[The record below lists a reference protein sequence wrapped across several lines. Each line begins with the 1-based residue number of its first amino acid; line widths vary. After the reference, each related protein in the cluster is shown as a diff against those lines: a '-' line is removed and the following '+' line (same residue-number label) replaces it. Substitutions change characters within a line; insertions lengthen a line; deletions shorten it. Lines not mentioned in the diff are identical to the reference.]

1 MVALGKNATPTR
13 RTGNGREVEGS
24 VALKPHRLAL
34 TQECLLQEDDIEA
47 AGAERSPQEVDL
59 TPHAT
64 DVPLE
69 DAQRPPLADAAGVDT
84 GAVARVGAGPR
95 RLCST
100 FRLGCGMRE
109 RGGTV
114 RTGTCDR
121 GGERP
126 MAKHSSAVPG
136 SDPGPAVPTPA
147 ASESVLGDG
156 SLLAD
161 SDSCPGSPA
170 DSDSRPDGPADSDS
184 DSTGPP
190 PADSNSSP
198 GCSAAPHSASGRDVQ
213 HKRARC
219 SSSSSAA
226 SSIEDLPPDEPA
238 APSASR
244 ACKSRRVHD
253 RMEDSESGL
262 SLTSSS
268 ESEIVVD
275 VLDGVSA
282 PSPTAPPINDPAG
295 DDGWQTVGP
304 KRQRRSLPADS
315 ALSAGASTSL
325 PPRHPSRPQ
334 SPLPPPPRTMNA
346 PAAAQP
352 ASLPKLLIPATV
364 GFETTLD
371 LAEALEQQQ
380 GERLSLKFLE
390 SGCVLIT
397 PADSAQHD
405 TLLPVREVSGVPV
418 QLRVAPGAN
427 TKGVLLAYPVAMP
440 LKPLLRHPRV
450 LEAVR
455 CTTRDGPTRQ
465 VFVTVAGPLP
475 GSLDLGSWRTF
486 YTRPYSK
493 EPLRCYN
500 CQQFGHHRARCSRPP
515 VCGICSAS
523 HDTERCLSKYKTG
536 QTITSRCPNCQGE
549 HHAWNRACA
558 NRRELVEKQ
567 RTVQQRWAAHQ
578 PSLTP
583 PSPAPYEESF
593 PPLTPRHLPP
603 PPPAQL
609 TSPQAP
615 NASRKPRPLTTAAPT
630 AAPPGCLLI
639 TREMMVGLLEGF
651 GRIIAT
657 ALKSDVEP
665 RVFSD
670 AAQQVVGNLFPE
682 TPAQQAAVPPVQA
695 PSLGGP
701 SSTPP
706 TPTPR
711 ALKTPLPPP
720 PAPVPASS
728 SALLPTPPAV
738 APSQHHPLVA
748 PPPAPTSLNEGG
760 LPTRPGMARIP
771 SVPLPSLR
779 LSGLDPI

>member
-1 MVALGKNATPTR
+1 MWPRGLESCAC
-13 RTGNGREVEGS
+13 
-24 VALKPHRLAL
+24 RLA
-34 TQECLLQEDDIEA
+34 A
-47 AGAERSPQEVDL
+47 PRS
-59 TPHAT
+59 
-64 DVPLE
+64 
-69 DAQRPPLADAAGVDT
+69 R
-84 GAVARVGAGPR
+84 
-95 RLCST
+95 
-100 FRLGCGMRE
+100 
-109 RGGTV
+109 
-114 RTGTCDR
+114 
-121 GGERP
+121 
-126 MAKHSSAVPG
+126 HSSSVSG
-136 SDPGPAVPTPA
+136 SDPDPAVPIPA
-147 ASESVLGDG
+147 ASESVLGAG
-156 SLLAD
+156 PPLAD

-213 HKRARC
+213 HKRGRC

-226 SSIEDLPPDEPA
+226 SSTEGLPSDEPA
-238 APSASR
+238 DPSASR

-253 RMEDSESGL
+253 RMEDSESGS

-268 ESEIVVD
+268 ESEVFVN
-275 VLDGVSA
+275 VLDEETA
-282 PSPTAPPINDPAG
+282 PSPHAPPINNPAG
-295 DDGWQTVGP
+295 DDGWQTAGS
-304 KRQRRSLPADS
+304 KRQRRSFLDDS

-334 SPLPPPPRTMNA
+334 SLLPPPPRTMNA

-371 LAEALEQQQ
+371 LAEALEQQL
-380 GERLSLKFLE
+380 GERLSLK
-390 SGCVLIT
+390 C
-397 PADSAQHD
+397 PAQH
-405 TLLPVREVSGVPV
+405 PARGEGGIRRPC
-418 QLRVAPGAN
+418 AAEGGPWAN

-440 LKPLLRHPRV
+440 LRPLLRHPRV

-475 GSLDLGSWRTF
+475 GSLDLGSWGTF

-523 HDTERCLSKYKTG
+523 HDTERCLSK
-536 QTITSRCPNCQGE
+536 
-549 HHAWNRACA
+549 
-558 NRRELVEKQ
+558 RELVDKQ
-567 RTVQQRWAAHQ
+567 RTVEQRWVVTHRPAPLGTFRWGAQQPPASTAAPTPRLSQVAHQ
-578 PSLTP
+578 PSLAP
-583 PSPAPYEESF
+583 PSPPPYEESF
-593 PPLTPRHLPP
+593 PPLTPRHLSP

-609 TSPQAP
+609 TAPQAP
-615 NASRKPRPLTTAAPT
+615 NASRQSRPLTTATPT

-682 TPAQQAAVPPVQA
+682 TPAQQAVVPPVRA
-695 PSLGGP
+695 PSPGGP

-720 PAPVPASS
+720 PALVHASS
-728 SALLPTPPAV
+728 SAPLPTPPSV
-738 APSQHHPLVA
+738 ATSQRYPLVA
-748 PPPAPTSLNEGG
+748 PPPAPTSLNAGG
-760 LPTRPGMARIP
+760 LPTR
-771 SVPLPSLR
+771 SVMDRYGRSR
-779 LSGLDPI
+779 KLSV

>member
-1 MVALGKNATPTR
+1 MGKQKARRKYAPPPAGTVATR
-13 RTGNGREVEGS
+13 SSPSPPPARGGVSRS
-24 VALKPHRLAL
+24 
-34 TQECLLQEDDIEA
+34 
-47 AGAERSPQEVDL
+47 RSPPSPPPARGAASRSRSP
-59 TPHAT
+59 TSPPPARGAASR
-64 DVPLE
+64 PLSPT
-69 DAQRPPLADAAGVDT
+69 ASQ
-84 GAVARVGAGPR
+84 
-95 RLCST
+95 
-100 FRLGCGMRE
+100 
-109 RGGTV
+109 
-114 RTGTCDR
+114 
-121 GGERP
+121 
-126 MAKHSSAVPG
+126 HSSAVSG

-147 ASESVLGDG
+147 ATASVLGAG
-156 SLLAD
+156 PPLTD

-170 DSDSRPDGPADSDS
+170 DSDSRPDGPAASDS

-198 GCSAAPHSASGRDVQ
+198 GCSAAPPSASGRDVQ

-226 SSIEDLPPDEPA
+226 SSTEDLPPDEPA
-238 APSASR
+238 DSSASR

-253 RMEDSESGL
+253 RMEDSESGS

-275 VLDGVSA
+275 VLDGETA

-371 LAEALEQQQ
+371 LAEALEQQL

-405 TLLPVREVSGVPV
+405 TLLAVREVSGVPV

-475 GSLDLGSWRTF
+475 GSLDLGSWGTF

-558 NRRELVEKQ
+558 NRRELVDKQ
-567 RTVQQRWAAHQ
+567 RTVQQRWVITHRPAPLGTFRWGAQQPPASTAAPTPRLPQTAHQ
-578 PSLTP
+578 PSLIP

-593 PPLTPRHLPP
+593 PPLTPHHLPP
-603 PPPAQL
+603 PPPAQP
-609 TSPQAP
+609 TAPQAP
-615 NASRKPRPLTTAAPT
+615 DASRQPRLPTTAAPT

-695 PSLGGP
+695 PSPDGP

-720 PAPVPASS
+720 PAPVHASS
-728 SALLPTPPAV
+728 STLLPTPPAV
-738 APSQHHPLVA
+738 ATSQHYPLVA
-748 PPPAPTSLNEGG
+748 LPPAPTSLNEGG
-760 LPTRPGMARIP
+760 LPPRPVMARYRHSRKL
-771 SVPLPSLR
+771 SV
-779 LSGLDPI
+779 

>member
-1 MVALGKNATPTR
+1 
-13 RTGNGREVEGS
+13 
-24 VALKPHRLAL
+24 
-34 TQECLLQEDDIEA
+34 
-47 AGAERSPQEVDL
+47 
-59 TPHAT
+59 
-64 DVPLE
+64 
-69 DAQRPPLADAAGVDT
+69 
-84 GAVARVGAGPR
+84 
-95 RLCST
+95 
-100 FRLGCGMRE
+100 
-109 RGGTV
+109 
-114 RTGTCDR
+114 
-121 GGERP
+121 
-126 MAKHSSAVPG
+126 
-136 SDPGPAVPTPA
+136 
-147 ASESVLGDG
+147 
-156 SLLAD
+156 
-161 SDSCPGSPA
+161 
-170 DSDSRPDGPADSDS
+170 
-184 DSTGPP
+184 
-190 PADSNSSP
+190 
-198 GCSAAPHSASGRDVQ
+198 
-213 HKRARC
+213 
-219 SSSSSAA
+219 
-226 SSIEDLPPDEPA
+226 
-238 APSASR
+238 
-244 ACKSRRVHD
+244 
-253 RMEDSESGL
+253 MEDSESGS

-268 ESEIVVD
+268 ESEIFVD
-275 VLDGVSA
+275 VIDGETA
-282 PSPTAPPINDPAG
+282 PSPTAPPINNPAD

-304 KRQRRSLPADS
+304 KRQHRSLPADS

-325 PPRHPSRPQ
+325 PPRHPSGPQ

-364 GFETTLD
+364 GFESTLD
-371 LAEALEQQQ
+371 LAE
-380 GERLSLKFLE
+380 
-390 SGCVLIT
+390 
-397 PADSAQHD
+397 
-405 TLLPVREVSGVPV
+405 
-418 QLRVAPGAN
+418 
-427 TKGVLLAYPVAMP
+427 
-440 LKPLLRHPRV
+440 
-450 LEAVR
+450 
-455 CTTRDGPTRQ
+455 

-475 GSLDLGSWRTF
+475 GSLDLGSWGTF

-558 NRRELVEKQ
+558 NRRELVDKQ
-567 RTVQQRWAAHQ
+567 RTVQQRWVVTHRPAPLGTFRWGAQQPPASTAAPTPRLPQAAHQ

-603 PPPAQL
+603 SQL
-609 TSPQAP
+609 TATQAP
-615 NASRKPRPLTTAAPT
+615 DASRQPRPLTTAAPT

-657 ALKSDVEP
+657 ALKSDVEQ

-695 PSLGGP
+695 PSPGGP

-720 PAPVPASS
+720 PAPVHASS

-738 APSQHHPLVA
+738 ATSQHHPLVA

-760 LPTRPGMARIP
+760 LPTRPGMARYRH
-771 SVPLPSLR
+771 SR
-779 LSGLDPI
+779 KLSI